1 MAYELHNF
9 EAGQVLTAEALNK
22 MENQIKSNEDSLANK
37 QDSGDYVTSEALTE
51 ALSSKQDAGAY
62 ITQELLTEQLS
73 AKQDSGDYVTK
84 EEYNALVARVEAL
97 EGIPSE

>member
-37 QDSGDYVTSEALTE
+37 QDSGDYVT
-51 ALSSKQDAGAY
+51 
-62 ITQELLTEQLS
+62 
-73 AKQDSGDYVTK
+73 K

-97 EGIPSE
+97 EGTPSE

>member
-22 MENQIKSNEDSLANK
+22 MENQIKSNEDNLAN
-37 QDSGDYVTSEALTE
+37 
-51 ALSSKQDAGAY
+51 
-62 ITQELLTEQLS
+62 
-73 AKQDSGDYVTK
+73 KQDSGDYVTK

-97 EGIPSE
+97 EGTPSE

>member
-37 QDSGDYVTSEALTE
+37 QDSGDYVTSEALAE
-51 ALSSKQDAGAY
+51 A
-62 ITQELLTEQLS
+62 LS

-97 EGIPSE
+97 EGTPSE

>member
-22 MENQIKSNEDSLANK
+22 MENQIKNNEDSLAN
-37 QDSGDYVTSEALTE
+37 
-51 ALSSKQDAGAY
+51 
-62 ITQELLTEQLS
+62 
-73 AKQDSGDYVTK
+73 KQDSGDYVTK

-97 EGIPSE
+97 EGTPSE